1 MKEQTSN
8 SKKPGFM
15 KHYALEIYTV
25 VAMLLIALVAMFAGE
40 LTVIQQFAVWVSFLC
55 ILHEWEEGRYPGGFL
70 NLIQANVLQRE
81 LDEETK
87 RGSRLVTA
95 VFIFAMTIVPYFFG
109 DRIPMFVV
117 DSASFCIFEGIIHV
131 VGIKIFSLKKP
142 YTPGLVT
149 AEIELVSGVCMIV
162 WLAVNHIG
170 AWYDYTFGPFVFI
183 ACFALMQRGLMA
195 MIGLHY
201 KDMFAIMKR
210 RLSECLIV

>member
-1 MKEQTSN
+1 
-8 SKKPGFM
+8 M

-25 VAMLLIALVAMFAGE
+25 VAMLLIALVAMFAGK

-117 DSASFCIFEGIIHV
+117 ASASFCIFEGIIHV

-170 AWYDYTFGPFVFI
+170 AWYDYTFGPFVFL
-183 ACFALMQRGLMA
+183 ACFVCMQRTLMS
-195 MIGLHY
+195 MVGGIGY
-201 KDMFAIMKR
+201 KDVLGNVKK
-210 RLSECLIV
+210 RLSRN